1 MKMNYCME
9 CGTLLHPLPHGEE
22 GLVPYCDTCAAFRY
36 PVFNTAVSLLV
47 MDERKENIILIR
59 QYGRPANI
67 LVAGYVNR
75 GEDAEDAARRELME
89 ELGLKALSVSFNHS
103 RYFPPSNTLML
114 NFTVT
119 VKKEDAQPN
128 REVDAWQWFNLSDAR
143 EAIKPGSLA
152 RAFLLGWMDGVY
164 DFPVYQPAK

>member
-1 MKMNYCME
+1 
-9 CGTLLHPLPHGEE
+9 
-22 GLVPYCDTCAAFRY
+22 
-36 PVFNTAVSLLV
+36 VSLLV
-47 MDERKENIILIR
+47 LDEQKENILLIR
-59 QYGRPANI
+59 QYGRPAYI
-67 LVAGYVNR
+67 LVAGYVNC

-89 ELGLKALSVSFNHS
+89 ELGLKALTVSFNRSH
-103 RYFPPSNTLML
+103 YFPPSNTLML

-119 VKKEDAQPN
+119 VKKEDAHPN
-128 REVDAWQWFNLSDAR
+128 REVDAWQWFSLSDAR

>member
-9 CGTLLHPLPHGEE
+9 CGTLLHVLPHGEE
-22 GLVPYCDTCAAFRY
+22 GLIPYCDTCAAFRY

-47 MDERKENIILIR
+47 LDEQKENILLIR
-59 QYGRPANI
+59 QYGRPAYI
-67 LVAGYVNR
+67 LVAGYVNH

-89 ELGLKALSVSFNHS
+89 ELGLEALTLSFNRS

-119 VKKEDAQPN
+119 VKKEDAHPN
-128 REVDAWQWFNLSDAR
+128 REVDAWQWFSLSDAR

-152 RAFLLGWMDGVY
+152 RAFLLGWMDGAY
-164 DFPVYQPAK
+164 DFPVYPPAK